1 MMVSELEEH
10 PWNSRESCCESHL
23 PADRG
28 AHHNHPSAPAGAKM
42 LLIFAFLPQNALLS
56 RCDAGQGRWLSFLET
71 TVLSQSRVDEA
82 EVRLQK

>member
-1 MMVSELEEH
+1 
-10 PWNSRESCCESHL
+10 
-23 PADRG
+23 
-28 AHHNHPSAPAGAKM
+28 M

-56 RCDAGQGRWLSFLET
+56 RCDAGQGCWLSFLET